1 MKTKNFCSLKDRRIK
16 RMKRSHRQREKAL
29 QSIVQYLDSKTQI
42 LAIGETK
49 K

>member
-1 MKTKNFCSLKDRRIK
+1 MKTKNFCSLKDRIK